1 MTATNY
7 AYWRQELKTPGQSR
21 DTADTP
27 TNGFYRA
34 KAAKTKPDY
43 PVAIWHTTDVDEVEI
58 IKIGNKQIDG
68 KSAEGNDFR
77 DGTWQHCEA
86 VTNEVYDAAMET
98 GFWPDGKNA
107 RKMSDEE
114 RMGIDIS
121 AGDNAAPIEESLAEQ
136 IESAVAK
143 ASAITSVKTEAEAK
157 AANELAD
164 KLQTLFKLGEA
175 ERVKEKTPHDEAA
188 KAVQA
193 KWLPIINPASDAR
206 ERLVGKGGLVKQW
219 LKVEQDKI
227 DAAARAERQ
236 RLAEEAE
243 RIRLENEKRA
253 AEAAEAGEPEPAPV
267 MPEISAPAV
276 ETQRATA
283 GSTFGRS
290 SGLRKVT
297 VVDTIDVAV
306 LTKHF
311 IDSADEDF
319 STYLNT
325 RAAKAV
331 RAKVKLPGVT
341 TKDQMQ

>member
-1 MTATNY
+1 MTTNLY

-27 TNGFYRA
+27 TDGFYRA

-43 PVAIWHTTDVDEVEI
+43 GVAIWRAPEGEVI
-58 IKIGNKQIDG
+58 QIGNRQITGDSSDG
-68 KSAEGNDFR
+68 HDFR
-77 DGTWQHCEA
+77 DGAWQHCEA
-86 VTNEVYDAAMET
+86 VTKEVYDAAMET

-121 AGDNAAPIEESLAEQ
+121 AGDNAAPIEESLADQ
-136 IESAVAK
+136 IATLAEKIDGTVEPTTQDQANTLSGLLDKMRALLK
-143 ASAITSVKTEAEAK
+143 LAEAQRVTEK
-157 AANELAD
+157 EPF
-164 KLQTLFKLGEA
+164 LQGS
-175 ERVKEKTPHDEAA
+175 RDVD
-188 KAVQA
+188 A
-193 KWLPIINPASDAR
+193 KWKAIGEPGGNAYRAGEERRKAFLKKEQARLDAIAAE
-206 ERLVGKGGLVKQW
+206 ERRKQ
-219 LKVEQDKI
+219 QAII
-227 DAAARAERQ
+227 DAEN
-236 RLAEEAE
+236 E
-243 RIRLENEKRA
+243 RIRQENEKRA

-276 ETQRATA
+276 EAQRATA

-297 VVDTIDVAV
+297 VVDTVDVAV

-319 STYLNT
+319 ATYLNT

-341 TKDQMQ
+341 TKEELQ